1 MINLLENPFIN
12 IYNFKIHLKYME
24 FYIVFVKNRK
34 KLDKYIKVNRVRNKT
49 IIDIK
54 QQLEDHGLEDVS
66 EWREYFNLI
75 IYTKIAQTLRKKRDV
90 YYIPNISKL
99 NVLDIDDIFQI
110 KENIDKINFNLLF
123 FFEDFKDNQQ
133 LYENLLSNISLFDAI
148 QIIRDY

>member
-1 MINLLENPFIN
+1 
-12 IYNFKIHLKYME
+12 ME

-34 KLDKYIKVNRVRNKT
+34 KLDKYIKINRIRNKA

-54 QQLEDHGLEDVS
+54 QQLDDHGLDDGS

-75 IYTKIAQTLRKKRDV
+75 IYTKITQTIRKNKDV
-90 YYIPNISKL
+90 YYIPNLLKI
-99 NVLDIDDIFQI
+99 NEIEIDDIFQI
-110 KENIDKINFNLLF
+110 KDNLEGNINFNLLF
-123 FFEDFKDNQQ
+123 FFEDFKDNQK

>member
-1 MINLLENPFIN
+1 
-12 IYNFKIHLKYME
+12 ME

-34 KLDKYIKVNRVRNKT
+34 KLDKYIKINKIRNKT

-54 QQLEDHGLEDVS
+54 QQLDDHGLEEAT

-75 IYTKIAQTLRKKRDV
+75 IYTKITQTIRKNKDV
-90 YYIPNISKL
+90 YYIPNLNKIST
-99 NVLDIDDIFQI
+99 LDIDDIFQI
-110 KENIDKINFNLLF
+110 KENLMCKINFNLLF
-123 FFEDFKDNQQ
+123 FFEDFKDNQK

>member
-1 MINLLENPFIN
+1 
-12 IYNFKIHLKYME
+12 ME

-34 KLDKYIKVNRVRNKT
+34 KLDKYIKINKIRNKT

-54 QQLEDHGLEDVS
+54 QQLDDHGLEDVT

-75 IYTKIAQTLRKKRDV
+75 IYTKITQTIRKNKDV
-90 YYIPNISKL
+90 YYIPNLSKINL
-99 NVLDIDDIFQI
+99 LDIDDIFQI
-110 KENIDKINFNLLF
+110 KDNLVGKINFNLLF
-123 FFEDFKDNQQ
+123 FFEDFKDNQH

>member
-1 MINLLENPFIN
+1 
-12 IYNFKIHLKYME
+12 ME

-34 KLDKYIKVNRVRNKT
+34 KLDKYIKVNKIRNKT

-54 QQLEDHGLEDVS
+54 QQLEDHGLYDVT

-75 IYTKIAQTLRKKRDV
+75 IYTKITQTIRKNKDV
-90 YYIPNISKL
+90 YYIPNLNKISL
-99 NVLDIDDIFQI
+99 LEIDDIFQI
-110 KENIDKINFNLLF
+110 KENLVGKINFNLLF
-123 FFEDFKDNQQ
+123 FFEDFKDNQA